1 MEAKNILVT
10 GVSRGLGLEIAK
22 CLLSDSDVDYH
33 VYGVSRQ
40 SSAELDALMSQYPD
54 KLIWTAYDLKNAQDV
69 AKILFKQF
77 IGFDTPLH
85 GYVNNAA
92 VAYDDIVTNLNY
104 DPLLAMYQIN
114 VFTPMM
120 MTKYAIRHF
129 LLHNTTGSIVHLSSI
144 SVHTGYKG
152 LAMYASTKGALEAF
166 SKNTAREWGERNV
179 RSNCLVAGFMETD
192 MSATLS
198 ADQKDRIY
206 KRTSMKRP
214 TTTQSVAST
223 IKYLLSDQAASIT
236 GQNIHVDS
244 GTI

>member
-1 MEAKNILVT
+1 MQTKNILVT
-10 GVSRGLGLEIAK
+10 GVSRGLGLEITRT
-22 CLLSDSDVDYH
+22 LLSDTTDNYH
-33 VYGVSRQ
+33 VYGISRRSTPQ
-40 SSAELDALMSQYPD
+40 LEELKKQHEGRFDWL
-54 KLIWTAYDLKNAQDV
+54 AYDLSNYNDV
-69 AKILFKQF
+69 AKVVFKQF
-77 IGFDTPLH
+77 IGFATPLH

-92 VAYDDIVTNLNY
+92 IAYDDIVTNLRY
-104 DPLLAMYQIN
+104 EPLLAMYQVN
-114 VFTPMM
+114 VFTPMI

-129 LLHNTTGSIVHLSSI
+129 LLHNTSGSIVHLSSI

-152 LAMYASTKGALEAF
+152 LAMYASSKGALEAF

-192 MSATLS
+192 MSSTLT

-214 TTTQSVAST
+214 TTTSSVANT
-223 IKYLLSDQAASIT
+223 ISFLLSDKAASIT
-236 GQNIHVDS
+236 AQNIHVDS